1 VRVLGGF
8 VRVRDGSARHAK
20 RRTRRRGTL
29 LWLVLAKAR
38 RFHVPPARLAAGLLG
53 PRSRSGP
60 AAPAGRTLQR
70 PGSGPRSW
78 GSVVDSTVAPLRDAA
93 QVAALLDSPEITGLI
108 TDLEATRWTGRPGYP
123 VRAMMGLVLVK
134 AFTRCR
140 PGPGLFA

>member
-1 VRVLGGF
+1 
-8 VRVRDGSARHAK
+8 
-20 RRTRRRGTL
+20 
-29 LWLVLAKAR
+29 
-38 RFHVPPARLAAGLLG
+38 
-53 PRSRSGP
+53 
-60 AAPAGRTLQR
+60 
-70 PGSGPRSW
+70 
-78 GSVVDSTVAPLRDAA
+78 VVDSTVAPLRDAA